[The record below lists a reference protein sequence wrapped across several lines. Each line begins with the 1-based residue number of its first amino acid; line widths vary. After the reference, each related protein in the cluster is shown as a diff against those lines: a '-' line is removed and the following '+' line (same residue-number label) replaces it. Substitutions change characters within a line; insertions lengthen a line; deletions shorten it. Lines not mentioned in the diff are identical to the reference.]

1 MSQYPHQDPTQSA
14 PPAMPIPP
22 LQPQQLVYAPPDNR
36 VQLRTVAIRQR
47 AIMYCILAY
56 ITSFVLQLVLP
67 FPLNGI
73 MALVVLASIVNF
85 VRALA
90 ISPGKL
96 FAEWSQLAEVRK
108 VVIPMAI
115 YVSAVPWL
123 GIYLSSALLIAGFM
137 RWLGRYGWLMTLV
150 ISIALPILI
159 YFTFEDWFLVP
170 LPKGPLED
178 WLGL

>member
-1 MSQYPHQDPTQSA
+1 MSDS
-14 PPAMPIPP
+14 
-22 LQPQQLVYAPPDNR
+22 PQASGSPGP
-36 VQLRTVAIRQR
+36 RQR
-47 AIMYCILAY
+47 NVEMGVALFALGLGV
-56 ITSFVLQLVLP
+56 ITMLGSLKVGIGWGEEGPKSGFFP
-67 FPLNGI
+67 FWVGLI
-73 MALVVLASIVNF
+73 VVLASVVNF

-137 RWLGRYGWLMTLV
+137 RWLGRYGWPLTLC
-150 ISIALPILI
+150 ISVALPILT
-159 YFTFEDWFLVP
+159 YVTFERWFLVP
-170 LPKGPLED
+170 LPKGPIED